1 MTNTRC
7 SPSSSQFLTTQA
19 ALHQEKSKLVVEVII
34 LEVYNQ
40 ATPESRLFAIQPL
53 TTDAEVVQEVTGLH
67 ITPFVN
73 AVLIWKNKNKKKNQH
88 IKWHLNIL
96 TPGDVG
102 LAAQL

>member
-1 MTNTRC
+1 
-7 SPSSSQFLTTQA
+7 
-19 ALHQEKSKLVVEVII
+19 LHQEKSKLVVEVII